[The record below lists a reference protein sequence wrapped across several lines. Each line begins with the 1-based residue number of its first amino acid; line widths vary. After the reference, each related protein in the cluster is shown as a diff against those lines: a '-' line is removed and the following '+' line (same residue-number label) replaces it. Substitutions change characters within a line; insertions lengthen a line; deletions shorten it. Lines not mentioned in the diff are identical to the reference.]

1 MEIANVEGR
10 GSLIIDGR
18 VVDIESATAGRIS
31 SDPMELVDLSNH
43 SLLAEVQSDAESSE
57 LIESN
62 LGPPV
67 PRPGKVIAIAINYR
81 SHAEEANKAI
91 PTEPHVMAKFPT

>member
-67 PRPGKVIAIAINYR
+67 PRPGKSSLSR
-81 SHAEEANKAI
+81 STTGAMPRR
-91 PTEPHVMAKFPT
+91 PTKPFRLSRT